1 MTAPNVVCASCL
13 DADEPALAALERQG
27 YAVRRCTDPA
37 ALVECVMTCRADL
50 AIVRLRG
57 QATDGDQMAMLR
69 LLRRVAPEL
78 PLVVIGEGDSIVAE
92 REVRALHPK
101 YLALAPADPQELVEA
116 VRGALARGA
125 KRTA

>member
-1 MTAPNVVCASCL
+1 MAASRVICSSCL
-13 DADEPALAALERQG
+13 DADEPALLALERHG
-27 YAVRRCTDPA
+27 YRVGRCADPA
-37 ALVECVMTCRADL
+37 ALVECVMTNGADL

-92 REVRALHPK
+92 RAVRALQPK

-116 VRGALARGA
+116 VRGALARTA